1 MSTSTSTTTTISFA
15 LSVPTTLVPVIA
27 EAFVATYGPTQNY
40 SATLPD
46 GTDNPITPEMFT
58 QSCVVAYVAN
68 VVEAYAANQ
77 AATQASAAA
86 LAAAQQQTAL
96 IT

>member
-1 MSTSTSTTTTISFA
+1 MSTSTTTVSF
-15 LSVPTTLVPVIA
+15 SMTVPTTLLPVIE
-27 EAFVATYGPTQNY
+27 EAFCQTYGYAP
-40 SATLPD
+40 TLPD
-46 GTDNPITPEMFT
+46 GTANPITPGEFT
-58 QSCVVAYVAN
+58 RLQVVGFIQN
-68 VVEAYAANQ
+68 VVEAYQANQ